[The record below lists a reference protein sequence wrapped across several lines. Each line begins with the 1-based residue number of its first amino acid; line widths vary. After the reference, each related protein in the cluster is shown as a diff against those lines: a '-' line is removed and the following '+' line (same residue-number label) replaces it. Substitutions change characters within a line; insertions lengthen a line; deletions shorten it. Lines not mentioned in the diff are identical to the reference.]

1 MNCCTPS
8 PSVTMPTYAWMA
20 NACKALLFCVATS
33 IALVAIAAPEAGPG
47 RGEGNSALEE
57 GNTAYEYGDY
67 ERALALFTPLAKKG
81 NAQAQAMLAQLYL
94 GQPGVPR
101 DEEQAVQWARLSAEQ
116 NDVSGLM
123 VLSDIYLEGDGV
135 TKDEVQAITYLR
147 RAVELDSAE
156 AKLRL
161 GLMYLEG
168 QGVERNP
175 EQARQWIIA
184 AAKQDFFAA
193 QVILGRVVLN
203 EGSKLGAGL
212 PLGDEES
219 PQADTPPVSAATRQA
234 ATAGDREA
242 QLAVGRALYA
252 KGLREGGDVV
262 DALAWVEK
270 AATSGHTMAQF
281 AAGAL
286 YTDGSHGI
294 PYDVTRALSWFAK
307 GLKQLP

>member
-1 MNCCTPS
+1 M
-8 PSVTMPTYAWMA
+8 TMPAYAWMA
-20 NACKALLFCVATS
+20 NACKVVLLCVATS
-33 IALVAIAAPEAGPG
+33 IALVAIAAPDIESA
-47 RGEGNSALEE
+47 REGGNAALEE

-101 DEEQAVQWARLSAEQ
+101 DEEQAVQWARLSAAQ

-135 TKDEVQAITYLR
+135 AKDEAQAVSYLR
-147 RAVELDSAE
+147 RAVEFNSAE

-168 QGVERNP
+168 QGVERDP
-175 EQARQWIIA
+175 AQARQWMIA

-203 EGSKLGAGL
+203 EGSKLGASL
-212 PLGDEES
+212 PLGDAES
-219 PQADTPPVSAATRQA
+219 PEADTPPVSATTRQA
-234 ATAGDREA
+234 ASAGNAAA
-242 QLAVGRALYA
+242 QLALGQALYA

-270 AATSGHTMAQF
+270 SAASGHTMAQF

-294 PYDVTRALSWFAK
+294 AYDAGRAMTWFKK
-307 GLKQLP
+307 GLQQLP